1 MVDTDMNLGI
11 DIGIFTV
18 LMVDTDT
25 NLGID
30 IGIFTVLMVDMDTDT
45 NLGIDIGMFTVFMVD
60 MDTDTKHQ
68 DPSIRNSYGFWLEI
82 ATDQSG
88 YQFGN

>member
-45 NLGIDIGMFTVFMVD
+45 
-60 MDTDTKHQ
+60 KHQ